1 MSSAP
6 IPAPGWYESVPL
18 DRVEWYNDTA
28 PADQPPVAGL
38 PHPRHPVAPDGVP
51 PVAPSQPSRRLDSRL
66 PSPLACVLVCG
77 AALGAFA
84 LGQSASPVLLLA
96 YVTCGL
102 TAGWIASDLAKAYR
116 ESRRYR

>member
-18 DRVEWYNDTA
+18 DRVEWYHDTA
-28 PADQPPVAGL
+28 PVNRRSAETL
-38 PHPRHPVAPDGVP
+38 PLARIPAAPDALR
-51 PVAPSQPSRRLDSRL
+51 PVAPSQSSRALDTRLA
-66 PSPLACVLVCG
+66 SPLVCG

-84 LGQSASPVLLLA
+84 LGQSASPVALLA